1 MLTRRRQ
8 LAAKVESQ
16 EGIEEA
22 LASQD
27 AKLLIENPVMDVDPP
42 LHERNPV
49 GSSFSKVGDLPGKS
63 ASKLTFSLRLR
74 GSGVSTAEPEWLKLI
89 KACGWQ
95 STPLQS
101 ISIGAVTAGPF
112 KHGETIV
119 GGTSGAT
126 GRVVVDTADG
136 ITTLYFVEISGTF
149 QDAETI
155 TGSTSGASA
164 TASSDPSEV
173 GKELKPITDP
183 SGVPSLTM
191 ATYEDGVKKVLKGA
205 RGKAKFNFKVG
216 EPVVVEFDFSGAYLN
231 TQDASLLSSIG
242 HESTKPPVFLNA
254 YLWIDNLQAKL
265 SELEIDWANVLGVR
279 DDVNEQAG
287 IFSYVISDRKPAGA
301 LNPEMVSVSSHDFF
315 GKWFNGDEM
324 ILNFQVGDVLGN
336 KFWFYAPKVQY
347 SKVADEDREGIATAR
362 ASFSLNGTLEP
373 GDDELTILC
382 L

>member
-27 AKLLIENPVMDVDPP
+27 AKLLVESPVIDVDPP

-49 GSSFSKVGDLPGKS
+49 GASFSKVGDLPGKKVS
-63 ASKLTFSLRLR
+63 RLTFNLRLR
-74 GSGVSTAEPEWLKLI
+74 GSGVSTTEPEWLKLI

-119 GGTSGAT
+119 GGTSGAV

-136 ITTLYFVEISGTF
+136 TTTLYFVSVSGIF

-164 TASSDPSEV
+164 VAGSDPSEV

-183 SGVPSLTM
+183 GGVPSLTM

-205 RGKAKFNFKVG
+205 RGKVKFSFKVG
-216 EPVVVEFDFSGAYLN
+216 EPVMLDFDFSGAYLS
-231 TQDASLLSSIG
+231 TQDAGLLSSIN
-242 HESTKPPVFLNA
+242 HETTKSPVFLNA
-254 YLWIDNLQAKL
+254 YLWLDNLQAKL
-265 SELEIDWANVLGVR
+265 SELEIDWANALAVR

-287 IFSYVISDRKPAGA
+287 ILSYVISDRKPVGS
-301 LNPEMVSVSSHDFF
+301 LNPEMVSVSNHDFF

-324 ILNFQVGDVLGN
+324 ILNFQVGEVSGN
-336 KFWFYAPKVQY
+336 KFWFYAPKIQY
-347 SKVADEDREGIATAR
+347 SKVADEDREGIASAR